1 MGAPVRRRGESQLR
15 EKPLVELYTDGACS
29 GNPGPGGYGL
39 ILRYTDPRG
48 VVHEKEHAEGYE
60 ETTNNRMELL
70 AVIAGLTQL
79 RMPCRV
85 EIYSD
90 SQYVVKAIEEGW
102 LKNWVREG
110 FREGK
115 RTEVR
120 NIDLW
125 KALLPLLETHET
137 HFHWVKGHAE
147 NELNNRCDRLAVS
160 AYQKYLTKG
169 DNT

>member
-1 MGAPVRRRGESQLR
+1 MRGRKDLSDR
-15 EKPLVELYTDGACS
+15 PLVELYTDGACS
-29 GNPGPGGYGL
+29 GNPGPGGYGM
-39 ILRYTDPRG
+39 ILRYTDRRG
-48 VVHEKEHAEGYE
+48 VLHEKEHAEGFE

-70 AVIAGLTQL
+70 AVVAGLTQL
-79 RMPCRV
+79 RFPCVV
-85 EIYSD
+85 EVYSD

-102 LKNWVREG
+102 LRNWVREG

-115 RTEVR
+115 KNEVR

-147 NELNNRCDRLAVS
+147 NELNNRCDRLAVG
-160 AYQKYLTKG
+160 AYGKYLTKG